1 MFKFDCIT
9 KEDIKEHNPKWS
21 EIPDHPFR
29 ILIIGV
35 SGSGKTNAL
44 LDLINHKLD
53 FDKYLYAN
61 GPSETISIT
70 N

>member
-1 MFKFDCIT
+1 MFKSDCIT

-44 LDLINHKLD
+44 LTLINHKLD
-53 FDKYLYAN
+53 LDKYLYAN
-61 GPSETISIT
+61 DPSEAISIT